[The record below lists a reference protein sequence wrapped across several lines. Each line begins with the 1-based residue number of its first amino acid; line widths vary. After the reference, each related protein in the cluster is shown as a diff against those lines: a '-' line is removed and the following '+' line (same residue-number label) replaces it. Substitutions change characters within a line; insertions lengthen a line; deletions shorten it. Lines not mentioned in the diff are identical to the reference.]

1 LEDEEILKLLSTSVG
16 KPKKKK
22 KKKANTASTA
32 DTAPTAAGSDDTI
45 KDEVVPTEVSAE
57 ASG

>member
-1 LEDEEILKLLSTSVG
+1 LQLLSTSVG

-32 DTAPTAAGSDDTI
+32 AGSDNTI
-45 KDEVVPTEVSAE
+45 KEEVVSTEVSAE